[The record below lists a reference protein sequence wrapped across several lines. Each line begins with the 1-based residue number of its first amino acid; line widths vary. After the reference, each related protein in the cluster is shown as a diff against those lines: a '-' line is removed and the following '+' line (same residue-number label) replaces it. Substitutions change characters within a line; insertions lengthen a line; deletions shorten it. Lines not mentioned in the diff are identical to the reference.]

1 MELQDLKTH
10 VNRIEMLSLLGL
22 GLRQRE
28 GTKFRFRFR
37 LELQC
42 KMMEISCNYM
52 YK

>member
-10 VNRIEMLSLLGL
+10 LNLIEMLSLLGL

-28 GTKFRFRFR
+28 GTKFRFR

>member
-10 VNRIEMLSLLGL
+10 LNLIEMLSLLGL